1 MPTVLAF
8 DVNKTLLD
16 LRALDPVF
24 EEVLGDASLRPQWF
38 ASMLQISFVGAL
50 TGEHVDFTTAHVP
63 PCRCSLHGRN
73 ATSPPKGSIA
83 SSRACAG
90 SPPTPKCPT
99 RWRASRRAVC
109 GWSP

>member
-8 DVNKTLLD
+8 DVNETLLD

-38 ASMLQISFVGAL
+38 ASMLQISFVGGL

-73 ATSPPKGSIA
+73 ATSPPKGSHPA
-83 SSRACAG
+83 ARAPELSQAWAATRQT
-90 SPPTPKCPT
+90 SPMATPQRSAT
-99 RWRASRRAVC
+99 IR
-109 GWSP
+109 